1 MESDIASVSSSSSSE
16 KPKCKQ
22 RCVRI
27 RQYAWTLGLSFGF
40 IMAVVGAAFCI
51 TQKPELSIAGVV
63 LSLVGVG
70 LFVATLLFIGLFE
83 TGVEL
88 PSDSSSSLPPLATPS
103 SLDPDQQGVG
113 GGEGDGFYILDILS
127 EDENSDNSF

>member
-1 MESDIASVSSSSSSE
+1 MESDIVSVNRSSNE
-16 KPKCKQ
+16 KPTCKQ
-22 RCVRI
+22 RCAKLRHGI
-27 RQYAWTLGLSFGF
+27 WTLGLSFGF

-83 TGVEL
+83 TASVEP
-88 PSDSSSSLPPLATPS
+88 PSNSGSSLPPLATPS
-103 SLDPDQQGVG
+103 SLDPEQQ
-113 GGEGDGFYILDILS
+113 EGDGFYILDILS